1 MIAGL
6 GTDIV
11 EIARIEA
18 ALERT
23 PRLAQRILTAAE
35 LVHFEQSNMPARFLA
50 KRFAAK
56 EAAVKAL
63 GTGIGRGVG
72 WHQISIYHADS
83 GKPLLELNGQAA
95 EIAKT
100 LNIAGWHLSYSDEQH
115 YVVATVIAETCS

>member
-1 MIAGL
+1 MIIGL

-11 EIARIEA
+11 AVARIEA

-23 PRLAQRILTAAE
+23 PALAERILTPIE
-35 LVHFEQSNMPARFLA
+35 LDEWSSSSQQARFLA

-72 WHQISIYHADS
+72 WQQFEVSKNELGRPLIQLS
-83 GKPLLELNGQAA
+83 GRAA
-95 EIAKT
+95 EIAQELGAT
-100 LNIAGWHLSYSDEQH
+100 HWHLSYSDEVD
-115 YVVATVIAETCS
+115 YVVAQVIAESV

>member
-1 MIAGL
+1 MILGV

-11 EIARIEA
+11 AIARIES

-23 PRLAQRILTAAE
+23 PALAQRVLTPTE
-35 LVHFEQSNMPARFLA
+35 LQQWQESRQPARFLA

-72 WHQISIYHADS
+72 WQQLEVSKNALGRPLISLS
-83 GKPLLELNGQAA
+83 GRAA
-95 EIAKT
+95 EIAQEQG
-100 LNIAGWHLSYSDEQH
+100 ASHWHLSYSDEVD
-115 YVVATVIAETCS
+115 YVVAQVIAESQ

>member
-23 PRLAQRILTAAE
+23 PRLAQRILTEAE
-35 LVHFEQSNMPARFLA
+35 LVYFEQSNMPARFLA

-63 GTGIGRGVG
+63 GTGIAKGVG
-72 WHQISIYHADS
+72 WHQLSIYHADS
-83 GKPLLELNGQAA
+83 GRPLLELSGRAA
-95 EIAKT
+95 EIADT
-100 LNIAGWHLSYSDEQH
+100 LNISGWHLSYSDEQH
-115 YVVATVIAETCS
+115 YVVATVIAEAFS

>member
-23 PRLAQRILTAAE
+23 PRLAQRILTDAE
-35 LVHFEQSNMPARFLA
+35 LVQFRQSNTPARFLA

-63 GTGIGRGVG
+63 GTGIGQGVG
-72 WHQISIYHADS
+72 WHQLSVYHAD
-83 GKPLLELNGQAA
+83 GGRPLLALSGRAA
-95 EIAKT
+95 EIAT
-100 LNIAGWHLSYSDEQH
+100 GLDITDWHLSYSDERC
-115 YVVATVIAETCS
+115 YVVATVIAEVRG

>member
-1 MIAGL
+1 MIIGL

-11 EIARIEA
+11 AISRIEA

-23 PRLAQRILTAAE
+23 PKLAERVLTPTE
-35 LVHFEQSNMPARFLA
+35 LNEWQSSKQPARFLA

-72 WHQISIYHADS
+72 WQQLEVSKNEL
-83 GKPLLELNGQAA
+83 GKPLLCVSGTAA
-95 EIAKT
+95 EIAAD
-100 LNIAGWHLSYSDEQH
+100 LGVAHWHLSYSDEME
-115 YVVATVIAETCS
+115 YVVAQVIAESR